1 MSRTTIRNLIIFLLI
16 NAVLAIFLAVNFF
29 MKASETTPV
38 PKVATTPPVVTPVA
52 PLPVVPHEEAIEKK
66 VEEVIANTPL
76 TATPTVPLTAAP
88 TAVVTPEVKK
98 TTPATTTSVAAPV
111 APVENKLADTIK
123 EETKEVKDSVCVA
136 LGPFNIEQKGTMDF
150 ILNKNKQINLAKV
163 EKRIT
168 YQLFWNLG
176 SNKAEAEKAFKKQKE
191 GAMADSK
198 FVLTQNENKDW
209 VVNIVKVNNSS
220 AMAEKLANDLA
231 EKAQKINAGGKWEFK
246 VLPEGYF
253 YIFNDFK
260 KLHDATTTSIEV
272 MLSPTKNPC

>member
-1 MSRTTIRNLIIFLLI
+1 MSRTMIRNLIIFLLI

-29 MKASETTPV
+29 MKSSESKPV
-38 PKVATTPPVVTPVA
+38 PNVATPPVVA
-52 PLPVVPHEEAIEKK
+52 PVVTAPIVVPEVAIEKK
-66 VEEVIANTPL
+66 AEEVIPTTTVTPSVPA
-76 TATPTVPLTAAP
+76 TAASSAVITPETKKATPS
-88 TAVVTPEVKK
+88 
-98 TTPATTTSVAAPV
+98 TTPVVAAPV
-111 APVENKLADTIK
+111 APVENKLAETIK
-123 EETKEVKDSVCVA
+123 EETKDIKEGVCVA

-150 ILNKNKQINLAKV
+150 ILNKNKQTSLAKV
-163 EKRIT
+163 EKRTT

-176 SNKAEAEKAFKKQKE
+176 SNKAAAEKSFKKQKE

-220 AMAEKLANDLA
+220 AMAEKLANDLS

-272 MLSPTKNPC
+272 MLSPSKNPC